1 MYESVFMFLYGIIK
15 FVNNERNEVFKNF
28 IESII
33 VVFICMFLDRLK
45 VIVLMEILWSGKWK
59 RVENYNDDR

>member
-15 FVNNERNEVFKNF
+15 FGNNERNEVFKNF

>member
-1 MYESVFMFLYGIIK
+1 MYESVSMFSYGTIK
-15 FVNNERNEVFKNF
+15 FGNNERNEAFKNF

-33 VVFICMFLDRLK
+33 AVFICMSPDRLK
-45 VIVLMEILWSGKWK
+45 ATVLMEISWSGKWK